1 MHAGGFPGRRVDPER
16 SRTAAASPFGLS
28 EPASGSEWPVVPGA
42 GRLPARHRDD
52 RDSGT

>member
-1 MHAGGFPGRRVDPER
+1 MTTGGFPGRRVATR
-16 SRTAAASPFGLS
+16 IRAAAAWPFELS